1 MCPHTALEWQTACK
15 NIIDLSEGVALDV
28 PMLYR
33 NLAVEW
39 NNGYSLSQTRG
50 MVPIPN
56 RRHSFLYGATEEEQE
71 RILKQKVDQ
80 VLTVFY
86 ADKDNASVT
95 DRSLFLLPCRVSIQ
109 RHNLWKEMLWIQT
122 LNLSLQAQNPAH
134 RSYLED
140 GAWLRLA
147 QRFEQMEG
155 RQPSV
160 RSRSS

>member
-1 MCPHTALEWQTACK
+1 
-15 NIIDLSEGVALDV
+15 
-28 PMLYR
+28 MLYR

-109 RHNLWKEMLWIQT
+109 RHNL
-122 LNLSLQAQNPAH
+122 
-134 RSYLED
+134 
-140 GAWLRLA
+140 
-147 QRFEQMEG
+147 
-155 RQPSV
+155 
-160 RSRSS
+160 